1 MTKKSA
7 YIRGMNHPSP
17 RAFIFDMDGTIVD
30 NIPYHFKAWEQVFL
44 DHGRVFDPVT
54 FHARNTGTIEETVR
68 KFFGDDLTLEE
79 VYQVGEEKESAYR
92 RLYQP
97 HVKELDGLTSL
108 LKRAAT
114 NGIHTALATM
124 GGPANIDMVMQELG
138 ITDLFHFIIG
148 GHQVSKGKPDPEIFQ
163 KAIAHFGIEPAH
175 TLVFEDSHPGV
186 KAALAAGADVVG
198 ICTTHSKEEFR
209 EWGVERTIDN
219 YETFS
224 RLYFPAT
231 S

>member
-1 MTKKSA
+1 MIHSS
-7 YIRGMNHPSP
+7 Y

-30 NIPYHFKAWEQVFL
+30 NIPYHFKAWEKVFR

-68 KFFGDDLTLEE
+68 RFFGEELTLEE

-92 RLYQP
+92 SLYQP
-97 HVKELDGLTSL
+97 HVKELDGLTAL
-108 LKRAAT
+108 LTQAGAK
-114 NGIHTALATM
+114 GIGTALATM
-124 GGPANIDMVMQELG
+124 GGPANIDLVVQKLNVAEL
-138 ITDLFHFIIG
+138 FQFIIG

-163 KAIAHFGIEPAH
+163 KAIAHFGIEPAQA
-175 TLVFEDSHPGV
+175 LVFEDSHPGV

-198 ICTTHSKEEFR
+198 ICTTHESEEFKK
-209 EWGVERTIDN
+209 WGVERTVVN

-224 RLYFPAT
+224 SLYFPAT